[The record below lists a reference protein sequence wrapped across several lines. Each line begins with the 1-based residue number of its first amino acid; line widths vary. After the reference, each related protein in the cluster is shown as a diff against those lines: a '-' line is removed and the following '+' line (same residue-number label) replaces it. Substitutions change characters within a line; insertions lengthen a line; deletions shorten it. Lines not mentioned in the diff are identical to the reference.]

1 MGCQE
6 MKEKKKQ
13 PINKPKEPE
22 KENNE
27 INPDDKKES
36 KPLDDQNIINIEKQE
51 SPIKEDK
58 QILGSDKLQD
68 IKEDEKIESILKLA
82 IDPYYPNY
90 IGKLCFDPLD
100 LFIYD
105 TKKHLFHVQKYKDE
119 ENSNFEKLTNTSS
132 CCNGDDKLFISGGI
146 DSDKNIID
154 KLWIFDLVNYN
165 VECLSDLAPKN
176 NHSMIYIPSE
186 YIF

>member
-27 INPDDKKES
+27 INPEDKKES
-36 KPLDDQNIINIEKQE
+36 KPSDDQNIINIEKQE

-68 IKEDEKIESILKLA
+68 IKEDEKIESLIK
-82 IDPYYPNY
+82 IDKDPYIPDYL
-90 IGKLCFDPLD
+90 GKLCFQPLE

-105 TKKHLFHVQKYKDE
+105 IKK
-119 ENSNFEKLTNTSS
+119 
-132 CCNGDDKLFISGGI
+132 
-146 DSDKNIID
+146 
-154 KLWIFDLVNYN
+154 
-165 VECLSDLAPKN
+165 
-176 NHSMIYIPSE
+176 NHSMFKNIEMKKIL
-186 YIF
+186 ILKN